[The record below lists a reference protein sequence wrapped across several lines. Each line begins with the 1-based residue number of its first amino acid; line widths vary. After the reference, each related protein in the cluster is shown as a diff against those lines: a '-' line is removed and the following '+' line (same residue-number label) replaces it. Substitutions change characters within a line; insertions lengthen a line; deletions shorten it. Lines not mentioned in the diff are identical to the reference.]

1 MELGGGDVYPSK
13 IINIPNEAVGRIIGK
28 GGTMIKQLAAQSGAR
43 IKMQKQQTLGSPT
56 RPLTLEG
63 SPLAISAAQGLIM
76 EQINEAQQRANGS
89 WNADATPLSSGSSL
103 SAAAAYG
110 GLMTPPGRNPGGNTP
125 SSALAPHVRG
135 GGSGSKVSVLRSTGP
150 AYSLSPKQSMEFGGS
165 AKRMGEEEEHRRH
178 RARQGAIAA
187 AKAEASGAVQAAGGK
202 AASEPA
208 RRPGVVLKRKAGA
221 PPTGAPDGKPEGKEG
236 KEDLAPK
243 SKEAAATMAGLMG
256 EYSDSGSS
264 SD

>member
-89 WNADATPLSSGSSL
+89 WNACGCHPPELRQQPERRSSLRRPHDSSGEKS
-103 SAAAAYG
+103 G
-110 GLMTPPGRNPGGNTP
+110 GEHPF
-125 SSALAPHVRG
+125 
-135 GGSGSKVSVLRSTGP
+135 
-150 AYSLSPKQSMEFGGS
+150 LSPG
-165 AKRMGEEEEHRRH
+165 AP
-178 RARQGAIAA
+178 RAR
-187 AKAEASGAVQAAGGK
+187 
-202 AASEPA
+202 
-208 RRPGVVLKRKAGA
+208 RRKWI
-221 PPTGAPDGKPEGKEG
+221 
-236 KEDLAPK
+236 
-243 SKEAAATMAGLMG
+243 
-256 EYSDSGSS
+256 
-264 SD
+264 